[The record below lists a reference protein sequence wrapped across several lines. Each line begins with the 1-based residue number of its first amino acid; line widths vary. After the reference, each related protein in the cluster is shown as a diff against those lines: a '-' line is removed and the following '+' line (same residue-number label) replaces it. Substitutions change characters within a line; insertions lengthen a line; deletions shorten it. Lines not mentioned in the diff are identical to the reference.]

1 MVDINDPAV
10 WYGGF
15 VAIAVFTFFYYRNM
29 RVSQMRRLAK
39 IGFRTESIISVNS
52 EVFLRKL
59 LDFHFPTSSLP
70 SGTFASHNGL
80 LIWYQATRECF
91 NRKIRIWCFRRA
103 EGTSQG
109 GVERWWQAIH
119 IKADEGA
126 NDAVPKSVISEY
138 LGESAN
144 YFYHGEELL
153 IVFPCKYF
161 GFPKVIQFLNLFVR
175 EANKKA
181 LQADV

>member
-10 WYGGF
+10 WFGGF
-15 VAIAVFTFFYYRNM
+15 VVIAVFTFFYYRNM
-29 RVSQMRRLAK
+29 RTSQMRRLSK
-39 IGFRTESIISVNS
+39 IGFRTESVISLNS

-59 LDFHFPTSSLP
+59 LDFHFPASSLP
-70 SGTFASHNGL
+70 VGTFASHNGL
-80 LIWYQATRECF
+80 LIWYQGRKECL

-109 GVERWWQAIH
+109 GVERWWHAIH
-119 IKADEGA
+119 IKDADYT
-126 NDAVPKSVISEY
+126 VPKSVISEW

-144 YFYHGEELL
+144 CFYHGEELL

-161 GFPKVIQFLNLFVR
+161 GFPKVIQFLSRVAS
-175 EANKKA
+175 EAHNNA